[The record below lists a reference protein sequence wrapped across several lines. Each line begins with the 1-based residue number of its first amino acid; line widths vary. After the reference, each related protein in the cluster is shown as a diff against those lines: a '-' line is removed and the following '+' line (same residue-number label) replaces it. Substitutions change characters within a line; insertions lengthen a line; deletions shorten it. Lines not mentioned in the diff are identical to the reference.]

1 MTCTNTCQVTEE
13 HELVPFH
20 QFAETFRP
28 PNLYSDKFD
37 AGDVRSYKTVVDEN
51 GLNVAAG
58 EAPAALSPR
67 ETVRMRDPEKSERER
82 EREREGGRER
92 GGQRHSGRHGGTPR
106 GRRCDDVLT
115 VHPRHPY

>member
-1 MTCTNTCQVTEE
+1 LTCTNTCQVTEE

-82 EREREGGRER
+82 ERERERGRE
-92 GGQRHSGRHGGTPR
+92 GE
-106 GRRCDDVLT
+106 RRSETQWETRWDTAREAV
-115 VHPRHPY
+115 R